1 MMRKLIFCT
10 IALTAVG
17 LAVPLAQARAA
28 PPTPQTVTLTIR
40 PGPNGNELVSGANFA
55 VRPGVPVRVVI
66 ENYTH
71 MLHSFDSP
79 QLHVNVAILP
89 GSPTHPHR
97 TVFTF
102 LSRSSGAIRW
112 YCAVPCG
119 DGYMGGTVYA
129 IIET

>member
-1 MMRKLIFCT
+1 MRRLMIC
-10 IALTAVG
+10 TAVLAAAG
-17 LAVPLAQARAA
+17 FAVPLAQAGTAQPA
-28 PPTPQTVTLTIR
+28 LQTVTLTVR
-40 PGPNGNELVSGANFA
+40 PAPHGNEVVSGANFA
-55 VRPGVPVRVVI
+55 VRPGAPVRVVI
-66 ENYTH
+66 VNYTR

-102 LSRSSGAIRW
+102 RARTYGPIEW
-112 YCAVPCG
+112 HCAVPCG